1 MTLIKY
7 RPTDQIDSL
16 LTRLA
21 RDVWPVWTRSFDADV
36 DGEELRQP
44 RTNIVETEK
53 DYQFSIEMPGLNK
66 KDVSVSVE
74 NDTLTVRG
82 EKTEKQE
89 KSEGTEH
96 LRREIL
102 STRYER
108 SFYLGGNVDADA
120 IKASMDDGVLT
131 VTLSKR
137 PEKVGRKIEI
147 S

>member
-7 RPTDQIDSL
+7 RPADQIDSL

-36 DGEELRQP
+36 EGEELRQP
-44 RTNIVETEK
+44 RTNITESEQ
-53 DYQFSIEMPGLNK
+53 DYRFSIEMPGLNK
-66 KDVSVSVE
+66 KDVTVSVE

-82 EKTEKQE
+82 EKTEKKE
-89 KSEGTEH
+89 KSEGVEN
-96 LRREIL
+96 LRREIV
-102 STRYER
+102 STKFER
-108 SFYLGGNVDADA
+108 SFYLGGNVDPDA
-120 IKASMDDGVLT
+120 IKASMEDGVLT

-147 S
+147 A